1 MNDAGQKFFRL
12 ALTRVNAR
20 DALAV
25 WTRHSEVYLRL
36 WKMELAA
43 PLVEP
48 VFMVFAFG
56 YGLASLIAS
65 DVSGMSYLSF
75 VGAGVLAFTVLS
87 RSMFETA
94 YGSYFRMVYQST
106 FDAILAT
113 PVEPESLAFAEVSWA
128 ATKALIDSFIIL
140 VVLIV
145 FGAATSPLAL
155 LAFVPLLLGSLLT
168 AGATLVFTAH
178 VRDIDSYNLYLAV
191 FFSLVFLCGF
201 WFPIDVLPSA
211 LQPLAWA
218 IPLTSA
224 ADLTRALLVG
234 QLSTRHLY
242 ELLYLACAAFLV
254 TEWATR
260 ALRRRMVV

>member
-1 MNDAGQKFFRL
+1 MSDAGQNCFRP
-12 ALTRVNAR
+12 ALSRINAR
-20 DALAV
+20 DTLAV
-25 WTRHSEVYLRL
+25 WIRHSEVYLRL

-48 VFMVFAFG
+48 VFMIFAFG
-56 YGLASLIAS
+56 WGVGSLIAS
-65 DVSGMSYLSF
+65 QVAGVQYLTF
-75 VGAGVLAFTVLS
+75 VGAGVLAFTVMS

-94 YGSYFRMVYQST
+94 YGSYFRMVYQNT

-113 PVEPESLAFAEVSWA
+113 PVEPESLAFAEISWA
-128 ATKALIDSFIIL
+128 VTKALIDSLIIL
-140 VVLIV
+140 TVLLV
-145 FGAATSPLAL
+145 FGAAQSWLAL
-155 LAFVPLLLGSLLT
+155 LTFVPLLLGSLFT
-168 AGATLVFTAH
+168 AAATLVVTAH
-178 VRDIDSYNLYLAV
+178 VRDIGSYNLYLAV

-201 WFPIDVLPSA
+201 WFPVETLPRA
-211 LQPLAWA
+211 LQFVAWL

-234 QLSTRHLY
+234 RLSPRHLY
-242 ELLYLACAAFLV
+242 ELLYLAAAALLF

>member
-1 MNDAGQKFFRL
+1 MSDAGQKPFRP
-12 ALTRVNAR
+12 ALSRVNAR

-25 WTRHSEVYLRL
+25 WLRHSQVYLRL

-48 VFMVFAFG
+48 IFMVFAFG
-56 YGLASLIAS
+56 WGVGSLIAS
-65 DVSGMSYLSF
+65 QVSGLPYLSF

-94 YGSYFRMVYQST
+94 YGSYFRMVYQNT

-113 PVEPESLAFAEVSWA
+113 PVEPESLAFAEISWA

-140 VVLIV
+140 VVLLI
-145 FGAATSPLAL
+145 FGAAQSWLAL
-155 LAFVPLLLGSLLT
+155 LVFAPLLLGSLFT
-168 AGATLVFTAH
+168 AAVTLVVTAH

-201 WFPIDVLPSA
+201 WFPVEVLPAA
-211 LQPLAWA
+211 LQTVAWL

-234 QLSTRHLY
+234 QLHARHLY
-242 ELLYLACAAFLV
+242 ELLYLLASALLFI
-254 TEWATR
+254 EWATR

>member
-1 MNDAGQKFFRL
+1 MSDAGQNFFRPAL
-12 ALTRVNAR
+12 ARVNAR

-25 WTRHSEVYLRL
+25 WLRHSEVYLRL

-56 YGLASLIAS
+56 WGVGSLIAS
-65 DVSGMSYLSF
+65 EVAGLPYLSF
-75 VGAGVLAFTVLS
+75 VGAGVLAFAVLS

-113 PVEPESLAFAEVSWA
+113 PVEPESLAFAEISWA
-128 ATKALIDSFIIL
+128 ATKAMIDSLIIL
-140 VVLIV
+140 AVLLV
-145 FGAATSPLAL
+145 FGAARSPFAL
-155 LAFVPLLLGSLLT
+155 LAFVPLLLGCFFI
-168 AGATLVFTAH
+168 AAATLVFTAR
-178 VRDIDSYNLYLAV
+178 VRDIDSYNLYVAV
-191 FFSLVFLCGF
+191 FFSLIFLCGF
-201 WFPIDVLPSA
+201 WFPVEVLPAA
-211 LQPLAWA
+211 LRPVAWL

-234 QLSTRHLY
+234 QLSARHLY
-242 ELLYLACAAFLV
+242 ELLYLAAAALLF